1 MREESRIDT
10 VLIWALSIVLAGLF
24 LVDGAS
30 KLLGLQLLP
39 VPAAAAVR
47 GFPVGIPYLVGL
59 LEIAGAIA
67 LLVPRTTTYGALA
80 LAGLMFPATL
90 AQWMRGDGQV
100 WVPLTIF
107 VLLVVIAWRR
117 NATSVRARGAAF
129 AAAPHRTLY
138 DGVLAGLVGAAVIA
152 LWFLV
157 IDTIDGRPLFT
168 PATLGRGLLG
178 VVAPG
183 REGLSVGTLVT
194 AYTVFHVAAF
204 VVVGLLAAF
213 VADVAEREPSIL
225 FGFLLLF
232 AVVEVGIYVLVAILD
247 VASPLGSHAW
257 LPIMVG
263 NLIAVLTMGM
273 VFWRRRPALREQFS
287 RSLDLE
293 PGHAD
298 QFLAPPPL
306 RR

>member
-1 MREESRIDT
+1 MRRETSPDA
-10 VLIWALSIVLAGLF
+10 VLIWALSIVLAAVF
-24 LVDGAS
+24 LLDGAS
-30 KLLGLQLLP
+30 KLLGLQVLP
-39 VPAAAAVR
+39 VAVAAAVR

-59 LEIAGAIA
+59 LEIAGAVA
-67 LLVPRTTTYGALA
+67 LLIPASATFGALA
-80 LAGLMFPATL
+80 LAGLMVPAALT
-90 AQWMRGDGQV
+90 QWMRGDGQV
-100 WVPLTIF
+100 WLPLLILGL
-107 VLLVVIAWRR
+107 LLVVAWRR

-138 DGVLAGLVGAAVIA
+138 DGILAGLVGAAVIA
-152 LWFLV
+152 LWFLI

-168 PATLGRGLLG
+168 PATLGRGMLG
-178 VVAPG
+178 VLAPG
-183 REGLSVGTLVT
+183 RDDLSVGTLVS

-204 VVVGLLAAF
+204 IVVGLLAAF

-247 VASPLGSHAW
+247 VASPLGAHAW

-293 PGHAD
+293 PGRVD
-298 QFLAPPPL
+298 QILAPPAM

>member
-1 MREESRIDT
+1 MRRETSPDA
-10 VLIWALSIVLAGLF
+10 VLIWALSIVLAAVF
-24 LVDGAS
+24 LLDGAS
-30 KLLGLQLLP
+30 KLLGFPILP
-39 VPAAAAVR
+39 VAAAAAVR

-59 LEIAGAIA
+59 LEIAGGVA
-67 LLVPRTTTYGALA
+67 LLIPASATFGALA
-80 LAGLMFPATL
+80 LAGLMVPAALTE
-90 AQWMRGDGQV
+90 WMRGGQV
-100 WVPLTIF
+100 WLPLLILAL
-107 VLLVVIAWRR
+107 LLVVAWRR

-138 DGVLAGLVGAAVIA
+138 DGILAGLVGAAVIA

-168 PATLGRGLLG
+168 PATLGRGMLG
-178 VVAPG
+178 VLAPG
-183 REGLSVGTLVT
+183 REDLSVGTLVS

-263 NLIAVLTMGM
+263 NLIAVLTMGA
-273 VFWRRRPALREQFS
+273 VFWRRRPALREQFR

-298 QFLAPPPL
+298 HVLAPPAL

>member
-1 MREESRIDT
+1 MREESRFDT

-24 LVDGAS
+24 LLDGAS

-39 VPAAAAVR
+39 VPAASAVR

-59 LEIAGAIA
+59 LEVVGAIA
-67 LLVPRTTTYGALA
+67 LLVPRTATYGALA
-80 LAGLMFPATL
+80 LAGLMFPAALT
-90 AQWMRGDGQV
+90 QWMRGDGQL
-100 WVPLTIF
+100 WIPLTIF
-107 VLLVVIAWRR
+107 VVLLVIAWRR
-117 NATSVRARGAAF
+117 NATTVHARGAAF

-138 DGVLAGLVGAAVIA
+138 DGILAGLVGAGVIA

-168 PATLGRGLLG
+168 PATLGRGMLG
-178 VVAPG
+178 VLAPNQPAP
-183 REGLSVGTLVT
+183 SVGMLVS
-194 AYTVFHVAAF
+194 AYTVFHVLAF
-204 VVVGLLAAF
+204 VVVGLLAAY

-293 PGHAD
+293 PGRVD
-298 QFLAPPPL
+298 RFLTPPTA

>member
-1 MREESRIDT
+1 MRRESSPDA
-10 VLIWALSIVLAGLF
+10 VLIWALSIVLAAVF
-24 LVDGAS
+24 LLDGAS
-30 KLLGLQLLP
+30 KLLGLQILP
-39 VPAAAAVR
+39 VAAAAAVR

-59 LEIAGAIA
+59 LEIAGGVA
-67 LLVPRTTTYGALA
+67 LLIPASATFGALA
-80 LAGLMFPATL
+80 LAGLMVPAALTE
-90 AQWMRGDGQV
+90 WMRGGGQV
-100 WVPLTIF
+100 WLPLLILAL
-107 VLLVVIAWRR
+107 LLVVAWRR

-138 DGVLAGLVGAAVIA
+138 DGILAGLVGAAVIA

-168 PATLGRGLLG
+168 PATLGRGMLG
-178 VVAPG
+178 VLAPG
-183 REGLSVGTLVT
+183 REDLSVGTLVS

-204 VVVGLLAAF
+204 IVVGLLAAF

-263 NLIAVLTMGM
+263 NLIAVLTMSA
-273 VFWRRRPALREQFS
+273 VFWRRRPALREQFR

-298 QFLAPPPL
+298 RFLTPPPAP
-306 RR
+306 R